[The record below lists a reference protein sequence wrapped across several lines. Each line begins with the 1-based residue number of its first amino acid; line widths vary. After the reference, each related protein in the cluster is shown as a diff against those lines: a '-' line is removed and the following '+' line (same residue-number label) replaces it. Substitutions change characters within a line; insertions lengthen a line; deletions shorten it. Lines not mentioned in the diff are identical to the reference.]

1 MTYTLANLEA
11 FNASREAPRSPEWQA
26 VYTAAA
32 TYLAQRTDTSRTAVI
47 DAIQKWHTIKAQRGG
62 SRKRGLDQ
70 ITAIWA
76 ETQAEKQT
84 LELTQAEDVAI
95 TRITETQQRLIG
107 RAFIG
112 ARLIYRNGVKDSYGL
127 KGAAEETASAWSEL
141 TSKWPALQAFA
152 SRAGRTF
159 RPMTSAVGR
168 AANSFSTAFSP
179 VTKPIGHVVAVAK
192 DRVASGASRAAST
205 LTEAVSSQFNAQ
217 DLMNSLLLPEI
228 RDIAAAEIS
237 RLLGQVLFE
246 EIQNCIP
253 YIGTF
258 TEGVQLAKST
268 KELISTSMSAYEARK
283 FRRGTADG
291 AAAFA
296 ISALETMLKR
306 DLEELG
312 LEVACKGASFT
323 CACISLAGTGTDVPA
338 IAARAASATARLMA
352 TIYRACRDFNEM
364 HAAQTILAGGLPIDH
379 EALKACPFLGLQVI
393 HLCSASDLVG
403 LHIGEFSRANGVGS
417 VGCNHDLDALLQR
430 ASALKQQ
437 AYEGVRESRFE
448 FRYGPDRTAL
458 CTTIG
463 QAVSSTLAEQVSVD
477 ESLHEHLEQLG
488 VPEALA
494 GEVSI
499 DDMVGE
505 RLEELATFGGQ
516 DVRAY
521 GNVAKAEKLR
531 DIKENVL
538 GPFAQAHVQ
547 KQAERA
553 EAEHW
558 ERFHNSI
565 DAILARRREVEAANV
580 AALAA
585 LLRKMDDENR
595 RIEAG
600 QAQAAMNRER
610 RARLEKIAAA
620 VTQALNTY
628 SDQTSGFRSLITSK
642 STESVQASEALR
654 RMAAVASPDPALEST
669 VRWLLGKG
677 GSKPPALSMPL
688 KPGSRLYGLLESAYA
703 GT

>member
-1 MTYTLANLEA
+1 MTYTLADLEA
-11 FNASREAPRSPEWQA
+11 FNAGTGAPRSEEWQA

-32 TYLAQRTDTSRTAVI
+32 AYLSQRTDQSRMAVI
-47 DAIQKWHTIKAQRGG
+47 HAIQRWHNSKAQRKG

-70 ITAIWA
+70 VTAIWA

-84 LELTQAEDVAI
+84 LKLTQAEDVAI

-112 ARLIYRNGVKDSYGL
+112 ARLVYRNGSKDFFGL
-127 KGAAEETASAWSEL
+127 KDAAGETASAWSDLASE
-141 TSKWPALQAFA
+141 WPALQAFA
-152 SRAGRTF
+152 SRVGHTF

-168 AANSFSTAFSP
+168 AADSISTAFSP
-179 VTKPIGHVVAVAK
+179 VTKPIGHVVAGAK
-192 DRVASGASRAAST
+192 DHVASGASHAAST
-205 LTEAVSSQFNAQ
+205 LTEAVSSQFHAQ

-228 RDIAAAEIS
+228 RDVAAAEINS
-237 RLLGQVLFE
+237 LLGQVLFE
-246 EIQNCIP
+246 EVQNCIP

-258 TEGVQLAKST
+258 SEGVQLANST
-268 KELISTSMSAYEARK
+268 KQLISTSMSAYEARK
-283 FRRGTADG
+283 FRRGSADG

-296 ISALETMLKR
+296 IGALETMLQR

-352 TIYRACRDFNEM
+352 TIYCACRDFNEI
-364 HAAQTILAGGLPIDH
+364 HAAQTVLAGGLPIDH

-393 HLCSASDLVG
+393 HLCSATDLVG
-403 LHIGEFSRANGVGS
+403 FHIGEFSRENGVGS
-417 VGCNHDLDALLQR
+417 AGCNHDLDTLLRR

-437 AYEGVRESRFE
+437 AYEGVKKSRFE

-463 QAVSSTLAEQVSVD
+463 QAVSSTLAEHISVD

-521 GNVAKAEKLR
+521 GNVAKAE
-531 DIKENVL
+531 
-538 GPFAQAHVQ
+538 
-547 KQAERA
+547 RA

-565 DAILARRREVEAANV
+565 DAILTRRREVEAANV
-580 AALAA
+580 AALAD
-585 LLRKMDDENR
+585 LLRKMDAENR

-600 QAQAAMNRER
+600 QNQAAMNRER

-628 SDQTSGFRSLITSK
+628 SDQTSGFRSLITSQ
-642 STESVQASEALR
+642 STESVQVSEALR

-677 GSKPPALSMPL
+677 GSKPPALLVPL
-688 KPGSRLYGLLESAYA
+688 KSGSRLYGLLESAYA